1 MEAPHRDDIKAIDAP
16 VRFCL
21 FIAGESARSQ
31 RALEN
36 LDRIFKTSPETRFE
50 LEVIDVIASP
60 ERAEEERILAT
71 PTLIK
76 DFPPPRRRV
85 TGDLSDAEKVLRV
98 LGPLGGALSP
108 EDRS

>member
-1 MEAPHRDDIKAIDAP
+1 MEVPNGNERASTATPI
-16 VRFCL
+16 RFCL
-21 FIAGESARSQ
+21 FIAGETSRSQ

-85 TGDLSDAEKVLRV
+85 TGDLSDAAKVLSV
-98 LGPLGGALSP
+98 LGPLGSAPQSG
-108 EDRS
+108 ERS